1 MSSPEQHQAQPY
13 AGVPPIVINN
23 VSSASAAASA
33 AAGYGGRRR
42 RQSFAV
48 HCWLFLFTA
57 GIGNVI
63 YAAHI
68 SRWNRERGL

>member
-1 MSSPEQHQAQPY
+1 MSGSEPQPGQPY
-13 AGVPPIVINN
+13 AGMPPIVINN
-23 VSSASAAASA
+23 VATSAASASAS
-33 AAGYGGRRR
+33 AGYGRRR

-63 YAAHI
+63 YAAHV

>member
-1 MSSPEQHQAQPY
+1 MSSPEQQPAQSY

-23 VSSASAAASA
+23 VASSAASASAS
-33 AAGYGGRRR
+33 AGYGRRR

-48 HCWLFLFTA
+48 HCCLFLLTA

-63 YAAHI
+63 YAAHV

>member
-1 MSSPEQHQAQPY
+1 MSSPEQQPAQPY

-23 VSSASAAASA
+23 VASSAASASA
-33 AAGYGGRRR
+33 GGWGRRR

-57 GIGNVI
+57 GLGNVV
-63 YAAHI
+63 YAAYV
-68 SRWNRERGL
+68 SRWNREHCR